1 MMLFLDQKV
10 KRMVKVVRT
19 FGAVENLEL
28 KCPKI
33 LFRPIEGEI
42 IVGLLHM
49 HFCCQ
54 YMYQL
59 GFGGLGYS

>member
-1 MMLFLDQKV
+1 
-10 KRMVKVVRT
+10 MVKVVRT

-33 LFRPIEGEI
+33 LFHPIEGEI
-42 IVGLLHM
+42 IVDLLHM

-59 GFGGLGYS
+59 GFGGLGNS